1 VKEAASRNRVEHN
14 RCAGSDDPD
23 GAGFS
28 SRGDRTT
35 FRANISTR
43 HAGAGIRLG
52 GDRPTQGL
60 RNSVVGNILADNAGY
75 GLKVLRSPRAGSR
88 PTPSP
93 ATGGDARTTGRSP
106 SATPPP
112 PISDYAVLPT
122 AGARSG
128 RI

>member
-60 RNSVVGNILADNAGY
+60 HNTVVGNILADNAGY
-75 GLKVLRSPRAGSR
+75 GLKVLRSPQ
-88 PTPSP
+88 
-93 ATGGDARTTGRSP
+93 
-106 SATPPP
+106 
-112 PISDYAVLPT
+112 
-122 AGARSG
+122 G
-128 RI
+128 RIAANTFARNRRGRTNHRS